1 MTQSLL
7 RRLRGVRRLRD
18 DGALLIIAIVII
30 TVVALVTGF
39 VLTQGD
45 GSLRATVALRDVA
58 RASYAADGAAQV
70 AINDLRTGYN
80 TGSGEPNS
88 WYYTNEIGTGCFG
101 YDGSGAATTPKDTL
115 VLDGLI
121 PKQGGDTQSVMSAA
135 VTCAPEDATG
145 AQGSAVPIS
154 NGNKPG
160 NAILTL
166 GTSGAEDGFTFKTN
180 GSGAAFR
187 VRGGVWSNS
196 NIIRDQNGT
205 LESTQY
211 IRANTGC
218 SPVAAM
224 NAPIVNCSASTVAD
238 PNYQS
243 DLDVAGTG
251 IPALQTPPANCPSGG
266 TVTLSPG
273 YYDDVT
279 KLNALTDTNTS
290 CTIFMDPGTY
300 YFDFHNNSADTLY
313 DTDIASNAGD
323 VWTIGSRK
331 TLVAGTRDNSDTT
344 VPGRCISP
352 IEDVNANGVQL
363 IFGGDSRMSIA
374 ASGQD
379 TAVEICGSYHAN
391 RPPIAIYGQKTG
403 TTPTATTL
411 SGGTSLKASGNV
423 TTSASVG
430 TFAPAAPISSAVLQD
445 AGNGQVTW
453 TRDNTGANNFQTGTI
468 TMTGFAPSSPIAKG
482 AVLTGASLVVR
493 HQEGST
499 TTAANASEITLQPTG
514 SSTTLSST
522 LPLRTTALTN
532 DTQDL
537 STSTGWGTVQ
547 KYVHDSGFTGGT
559 VQFKTKLPRSASAAT
574 TVQAILDSVQLQLT
588 YYVPTLRGQ
597 TTSAITGN
605 TVATVGGSP
614 VIQASGNSTTL
625 YIQGTTYTPL
635 SKIDLALNNID
646 ESVFRFGVIARSL
659 VVFETG
665 SFSYPGAVIELPDN
679 SPGFGFETTIVQL
692 KVYLCAGMATGCTTG
707 SGELALTARV
717 KIFDEGGTPT
727 NAREMSVLSWSHPR

>member
-1 MTQSLL
+1 MIHPLL
-7 RRLRGVRRLRD
+7 RRLRGVRRHD
-18 DGALLIIAIVII
+18 ESGALLIIAIIVV

-80 TGSGEPNS
+80 TGSGEPDP

-101 YDGSGAATTPKDTL
+101 YDGTAGATTPKDTL
-115 VLDGLI
+115 VLDGLV
-121 PKQGGDTQSVMSAA
+121 PKQAGDTQSVMSAA
-135 VTCAPEDATG
+135 VTCTPEDATG

-166 GTSGAEDGFTFKTN
+166 GTSGAESGFTFKTN
-180 GSGAAFR
+180 GSGGAFR

-196 NIIRDQNGT
+196 NIVRDNNGT

-211 IRANTGC
+211 IRAHTGC
-218 SPVAAM
+218 SPAGAM

-243 DLDVAGTG
+243 DLHIAGTG
-251 IPALQTPPANCPSGG
+251 VPALQTPPVSCPNNG

-279 KLNALTDTNTS
+279 TLNALTNTNTT

-300 YFDFHNNSADTLY
+300 YFDFHNNTADPLY
-313 DTDIASNAGD
+313 DSDIATNAGD

-344 VPGRCISP
+344 VPGRCVSP

-363 IFGGDSRMSIA
+363 IFGGDSRMNIV
-374 ASGQD
+374 ASGQA

-403 TTPTATTL
+403 TATATTL
-411 SGGTSLKASGNV
+411 SVATNTALTTSGSNPTVSVPSGTVTPATV
-423 TTSASVG
+423 TTTVVKDPDDNVA
-430 TFAPAAPISSAVLQD
+430 
-445 AGNGQVTW
+445 TW
-453 TRDNTGANNFQTGTI
+453 TRGATDGPNSVQTGTI
-468 TMTGFAPSSPIAKG
+468 TMSGYGPPSTIPKG
-482 AVLTGASLVVR
+482 SVLTGAKLVVR
-493 HQEGST
+493 HKE
-499 TTAANASEITLQPTG
+499 G
-514 SSTTLSST
+514 SSTAGNASDIVFTPAGSSASQT
-522 LPLRTTALTN
+522 VPVPVRTALNT
-532 DTQDL
+532 DTIDL
-537 STSTGWGTVQ
+537 STIGGWGAIQ
-547 KYVHDSGFTGGT
+547 SYVHDNGFTGASAAYRMR
-559 VQFKTKLPRSASAAT
+559 LPRSQAA
-574 TVQAILDSVQLQLT
+574 QLDSVQLELT
-588 YYVPTLRGQ
+588 YYLPALRGQ
-597 TTSAITGN
+597 TTAAIPGN
-605 TVATVGGSP
+605 TVATPGGSP
-614 VIQASGNSTTL
+614 VVQASGNSTTL

-635 SKIDLALNNID
+635 SKIDLSLNNID

-692 KVYLCAGMATGCTTG
+692 KVYLCAGVASGCTPG

-717 KIFDEGGTPT
+717 KIFDEGGTPS
-727 NAREMSVLSWSHPR
+727 NARKISVLSWSHPR